1 MALQHLAGGIVEQ
14 LIIFVVLWFLLSS
27 YSVYRII
34 SLLAVSGKVTADD
47 RFAVLLAMT
56 PLSYVVAPLLTL
68 FDLYGFFRVW
78 SCNRRGPLVRIVE
91 YLHNKRKE
99 QRYEEDLPTG

>member
-1 MALQHLAGGIVEQ
+1 MEQ

-56 PLSYVVAPLLTL
+56 PPKLCGGSPADIVRSLWV
-68 FDLYGFFRVW
+68 FQ
-78 SCNRRGPLVRIVE
+78 SLVM
-91 YLHNKRKE
+91 
-99 QRYEEDLPTG
+99 